1 LIFATARAVKG
12 GGCVSS
18 TTRSSAPAAFHQGCS
33 RATSGSTRSGDG
45 AGRVKKIRFAT
56 QSGGAPTGEEWLA
69 RAKRIEA
76 LGYSTLAMPDHMV
89 GGAWASMVSLAALA
103 PVTTTLRLGGL
114 VIDNDFRNPV
124 VFARE
129 VAALD
134 VISGGRVELGIG
146 AGWFDRDYQ
155 GTGISF
161 DRGRVRVARLAE
173 AVTLMKRLFTE
184 DQVDHEGTYYR
195 VTKAECR
202 PKTVHRPHPPF
213 LIAGGGPEILA
224 LMGREA
230 DIAAIVPA
238 GITGSGKL
246 ANEAVTLGTL
256 KEQAALVRESA
267 GARADQI
274 EYSMF
279 LDCVLTD
286 DRDGKI
292 AEMAEQAKSDP
303 ELIRG
308 SAYRGIGTLDEITA
322 HVRMLRQEV
331 GMTYF
336 CLRGPD
342 VEKLGPVVAALSGA

>member
-1 LIFATARAVKG
+1 LRE
-12 GGCVSS
+12 
-18 TTRSSAPAAFHQGCS
+18 
-33 RATSGSTRSGDG
+33 
-45 AGRVKKIRFAT
+45 IRFAT
-56 QSGGAPTGEEWLA
+56 QSGGAPSGEEWLA

-89 GGAWASMVSLAALA
+89 GGAWASMVALAALA

-155 GTGISF
+155 GTGIPF

-173 AVTLMKRLFTE
+173 AVRLMKRLFTE
-184 DQVDHEGTYYR
+184 EQVDHEGTYYK
-195 VTKAECR
+195 VAKGEVR
-202 PKTVHRPHPPF
+202 PKTVQKPWPPL
-213 LIAGGGPEILA
+213 LIAGGGPEILT
-224 LMGREA
+224 LMGQEA
-230 DIAAIVPA
+230 DIVAIVPA

-246 ANEAVTLGTL
+246 ATEAVMLDTLR
-256 KEQAALVRESA
+256 KQAARVREVA

-274 EYSMF
+274 EFSMF

-286 DRDGKI
+286 DRERKI
-292 AEMAEQAKSDP
+292 AEMAEVAKVDSA
-303 ELIRG
+303 LIRG

-322 HVRMLRQEV
+322 HVRRLRDEV

-342 VEKLGPVVAALSGA
+342 VEKLGPVITELNGA